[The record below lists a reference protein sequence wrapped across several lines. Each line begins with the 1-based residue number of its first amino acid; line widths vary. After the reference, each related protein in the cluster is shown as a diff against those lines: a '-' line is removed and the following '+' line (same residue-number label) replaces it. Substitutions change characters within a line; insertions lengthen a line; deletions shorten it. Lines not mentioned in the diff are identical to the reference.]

1 MLEQVICHISMLAR
15 IETGL
20 KLQNSQQHGCW
31 EFPSQSVKLELNES
45 YQQLILI
52 YLLDILDLLQLQ
64 LELLQLLLHAIFGLC
79 SIFGPSSRFGLL
91 VNPYLLNIIFHDI
104 CISYLC
110 KVAINISQNLISIL
124 PVIKNALFKFT
135 TAPKSHFRL
144 K

>member
-20 KLQNSQQHGCW
+20 KLQNSQQHVSW

-79 SIFGPSSRFGLL
+79 SNFGPSSRSLL
-91 VNPYLLNIIFHDI
+91 DLYLRVQH
-104 CISYLC
+104 
-110 KVAINISQNLISIL
+110 
-124 PVIKNALFKFT
+124 
-135 TAPKSHFRL
+135 
-144 K
+144 